1 MSMIIGVTSGFW
13 IWSRK
18 SLNSWRKFFSKICLN
33 SSCDRNMPAM
43 SKLTPN
49 CSSECTTTENSDDSS
64 SSICCLAIQDLFRCN
79 KQLRRKDS
87 VVYFQTTC
95 EVAGIEEAG
104 TRNVPNFYDV
114 PHSNQQ
120 QQQQQHYSNASDDFV
135 LYKTKATLSS
145 SNTAAVPTNT
155 QFYVAS
161 AGLTTNLLQSGV
173 GQVVCVGTAPF
184 YDGYHGV
191 TRSITNATSHL
202 TNTTGSTNSSSLP
215 SSTVST
221 ARRL

>member
-33 SSCDRNMPAM
+33 SSSDRNMPAM

-120 QQQQQHYSNASDDFV
+120 QQQQHYSNASDDFV

-145 SNTAAVPTNT
+145 SNAAAVPANT

-161 AGLTTNLLQSGV
+161 AGLNTNLLQSGV